1 MPMIKSKPRSNTG
14 VRPYARLFW
23 LSLCTLCAMIVL
35 NVLHRMTNTNSPRSN
50 IRRKDGE
57 EEYHISSL
65 YTYGEDNPS
74 LHPIHREGTRIDVY
88 EPQKLLDTRS
98 QQFVD
103 AQRQEFASLQ
113 PISGTSNLIASYV
126 TKEYPGERDFST
138 VIQTAKI
145 EDDVKGDTTV
155 VHYTNDGVLADDSE
169 VTYGTVTIRRMN
181 SGGIEEIA
189 DLPYYHCGPVY
200 TLGANQIGDDEEG
213 AKEEAK
219 IYHEYLFLHGAA
231 YTKEDWKSSGILKKM
246 CTRTPRDVES
256 LMYFSVTALDLPVQ
270 SDAVTLARAFDALAE
285 ANIISGLP
293 IIIVSPSASGRA
305 VLDLASVSQRQA
317 KIESKDA
324 IEKGLSHSLHLSLLE
339 TVLLAWVPVACY
351 DIRTAPDSVFDV
363 FETSHIPVLAVY
375 GSKDKRG
382 LEVANRL
389 EQLAA
394 AKTVMLGTNHACY
407 LDEPDIFVDTLKS
420 IFPKVPG

>member
-35 NVLHRMTNTNSPRSN
+35 NILHRMTNTNSSRSN
-50 IRRKDGE
+50 TRRKDGE
-57 EEYHISSL
+57 EEYRISSL

-74 LHPIHREGTRIDVY
+74 LHPTHREGTRIDIY
-88 EPQKLLDTRS
+88 EP

-113 PISGTSNLIASYV
+113 AISGTTNVIASYA
-126 TKEYPGERDFST
+126 TKEYPGERDFSG

-145 EDDVKGDTTV
+145 EDNMKGDNAV
-155 VHYTNDGVLADDSE
+155 AQNTNDGVLADDSE
-169 VTYGTVTIRRMN
+169 VTFGTVTIRGIN
-181 SGGIEEIA
+181 SGRIEELV
-189 DLPYYHCGPVY
+189 DLTYYHCGPVY

-219 IYHEYLFLHGAA
+219 IYYEYLFLHGAA
-231 YTKEDWKSSGILKKM
+231 YTKEDWKSSGILKKL

-339 TVLLAWVPVACY
+339 TMLLAWVPVACY
-351 DIRTAPDSVFDV
+351 DITTVPDSVFDV
-363 FETSHIPVLAVY
+363 FETSHIPVLAIY
-375 GSKDKRG
+375 GSNDKRG

-394 AKTVMLGTNHACY
+394 AKKVMLGTNHACY
-407 LDEPDIFVDTLKS
+407 LDDPNMFVEALKS